1 MSKEENDTIYMYI
14 KEISKFISKSA
25 SYAHTLILPNFTQP
39 MAFTGQIIMQHQI
52 NFSMIF
58 LLPHAHFHVI

>member
-1 MSKEENDTIYMYI
+1 MSKEENDTIYI

-25 SYAHTLILPNFTQP
+25 CKHAHTLILPNFTQP

-58 LLPHAHFHVI
+58 LLPHPHFHVI